1 LRIGKGSA
9 ANASGCGRFAVGNK
23 AKGGGVAANATSGVS
38 NAVGVGAGDTSSVAV
53 GAGTAFLV
61 PKTNSSIALPSC
73 LRFSVPV
80 STLPGFPQ
88 TFGCTLSQNMRQ
100 AGRPNL
106 TP

>member
-1 LRIGKGSA
+1 
-9 ANASGCGRFAVGNK
+9 
-23 AKGGGVAANATSGVS
+23 
-38 NAVGVGAGDTSSVAV
+38 VGVGAGDTSSVAV
-53 GAGTAFLV
+53 GAGTASLV